1 MRLIWRW
8 TMSKWFTI
16 VVLAVL
22 ILNFSVTGYS
32 QEIDLSTL
40 LENVQAPVFL
50 QSSGQTYLP
59 GAAGEQRDGKPPLSV
74 MRIAGE
80 SLLGEVGG
88 LVGIFPALITYY
100 SLVGDEDNA
109 SAAREDMAAIV
120 AYFGVLP
127 LFCATGVY
135 MVGSMGN
142 ERGSFLA
149 AMSGAAAGW
158 GVNIIIGAIK
168 EACHTGEAEWESSE
182 DGSEF
187 LDFIVLGSLP
197 TIGAIIGFNMTRRY
211 HSPSAQSET
220 ALINCRDGKMSLAV
234 PRVYFRTDPFGR
246 GNLSQRVDLLRVRF

>member
-1 MRLIWRW
+1 
-8 TMSKWFTI
+8 MSKWLTT
-16 VVLAVL
+16 VVPAVL

-40 LENVQAPVFL
+40 LENVQAPVSL

-88 LVGIFPALITYY
+88 LVGIFPTFFTYY
-100 SLVGDEDNA
+100 SLVGDEENA
-109 SAAREDMAAIV
+109 SAAREVFADTMA
-120 AYFGVLP
+120 FGVWSL
-127 LFCATGVY
+127 CYATGVY

-149 AMSGAAAGW
+149 TMSGAAAGL
-158 GVNIIIGAIK
+158 GVNIASILIISAID
-168 EACHTGEAEWESSE
+168 AEWESSE
-182 DGSEF
+182 DGSVF
-187 LDFIVLGSLP
+187 LGFIVVGSLP

-211 HSPSAQSET
+211 HSSSAKSET